1 MKSIHVGFYKIS
13 KTNYTHSSS
22 NTRII
27 TLPVFWNKTWKNE
40 TLDILLL
47 VKKFMQV
54 KYKCKLCFRAPSFPS
69 FMTFWCPWNTVLFDV
84 NYYHWNYYAYTYTLQ
99 QRCSNRSWLSCC
111 AEMNSVLYIEM
122 SNSKPTKSSRILLL
136 FVELKRIYLVLQH
149 RYIKGKALSFLVINT
164 YAF

>member
-1 MKSIHVGFYKIS
+1 MNIHHCLELFLKSKILFELFGLYKIS
-13 KTNYTHSSS
+13 KINYKHSSS

-40 TLDILLL
+40 IVDILLL
-47 VKKFMQV
+47 VKIFMQV

-122 SNSKPTKSSRILLL
+122 SNSNLTKSSWLLL
-136 FVELKRIYLVLQH
+136 LNTWRISKIYDSLKKNI
-149 RYIKGKALSFLVINT
+149 
-164 YAF
+164 